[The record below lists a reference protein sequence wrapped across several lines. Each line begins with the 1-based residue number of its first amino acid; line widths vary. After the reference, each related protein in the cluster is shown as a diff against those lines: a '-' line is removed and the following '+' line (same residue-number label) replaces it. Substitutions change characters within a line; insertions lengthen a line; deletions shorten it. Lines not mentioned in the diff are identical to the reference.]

1 MKPVFSRDSVS
12 PDNTF
17 ERFVEGDCN
26 KLTRSLG
33 LAAADNPGGSLFN
46 PLVICAEPGSGK
58 TFLAGAIY
66 NEIRSKNPKSKVWYL
81 QSTTFCRVFCE
92 AVRTNSTMGFTKA
105 FCNQDTLILDN
116 VCTLVGKSKTQ
127 ELLAGFIIDQYLVSQ
142 KQVVLTSSI
151 FPKEYGK
158 FEPRFASM
166 LQRGVTGFLTKPSYE
181 TRLLIIENLLKSLG
195 IPLAG
200 KVMEHLALKIDKTI
214 QELEGITVAVIASA
228 SLSKSMIDI
237 NFAESTLSKILQ
249 QGQLFLKQ

>member
-1 MKPVFSRDSVS
+1 MKPVFSSDPVN
-12 PDNTF
+12 PDNNF
-17 ERFVEGDCN
+17 DRFVEGDCN
-26 KLTRSLG
+26 R
-33 LAAADNPGGSLFN
+33 LACSFGHTVANNPGGSLFN
-46 PLVICAEPGSGK
+46 PLVICGEYGSGK
-58 TFLAGAIY
+58 SFLAQAIY
-66 NEIRSKNPKSKVWYL
+66 NKIRSKNPKSKVWYL

-116 VCTLVGKSKTQ
+116 VCTLIGKSKTQ

-200 KVMEHLALKIDKTI
+200 NVMERLALKIDKTI

-228 SLSKSMIDI
+228 SLSKSTIDI
-237 NFAESTLSKILQ
+237 NFVESTLSKILRES
-249 QGQLFLKQ
+249 